1 MGWET
6 RERGVTSYYY
16 RSIREGDR
24 VKKEYVGTGLIGQIA
39 AQLDEYERRQKEE
52 TSLYWK
58 EQKERLE
65 RDTAFLEELEEAAEV
80 LVRAELV
87 LAGFKCRKGE
97 WRRQRGHRA

>member
-16 RSIREGDR
+16 RCIREGER
-24 VKKEYVGTGLIGQIA
+24 VKKEYVGSGLIGRIA

-52 TSLYWK
+52 KSLYWK

-97 WRRQRGHRA
+97 WRRERGHSA